1 MKEYKYY
8 MNGRPVSPG
17 AQPRGFSRFDEND
30 QGGRWGAIY
39 YPRELTEQEIKSYE
53 LTPAK

>member
-8 MNGRPVSPG
+8 MNERPLSPG

-30 QGGRWGAIY
+30 HGGRGEAID
-39 YPRELTEQEIKSYE
+39 YPRELKAQEISRYE
-53 LTPAK
+53 LTAI